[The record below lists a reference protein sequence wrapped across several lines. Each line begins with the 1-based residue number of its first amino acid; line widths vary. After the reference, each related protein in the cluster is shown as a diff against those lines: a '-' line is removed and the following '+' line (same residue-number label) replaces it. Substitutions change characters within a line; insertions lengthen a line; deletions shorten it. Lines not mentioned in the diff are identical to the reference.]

1 MKKAWFLVLQ
11 YILFLFVGSLLG
23 VFIYTQ
29 YYSNINLVAGIPVAF
44 SKYPLVKGLFV
55 FLPIVLLIMGMY
67 LSLYKV
73 RHFSNPISCAIFY
86 SCLGLLTW
94 LVFLPLTLKCIN
106 YVNPMVEKIAEA
118 EPENILSR
126 GYFRRVG
133 NVYYYFL
140 EEQKGDIIQVI
151 SIDSK
156 PDSFGSIKQLDVSSD
171 SEFSKSTYPFAD
183 PIINNSLHN
192 IPYRIMKIFAN
203 VEENLFNA
211 LHKGIFSWLLICSFG
226 FALWSVYGLIR
237 VSSWKLINT
246 FMIIFM
252 QGFIILFN
260 GIYYSERFELLH
272 SLIPSNN
279 LFSGSELLLAIIN
292 FVVGIVLIT
301 IGIISTCLRKREY

>member
-29 YYSNINLVAGIPVAF
+29 FYSNINLVAGFPVAF

-55 FLPIVLLIMGMY
+55 FLPIVLLVIGMY

-73 RHFSNPISCAIFY
+73 RHFSNPVSCAIIY

-94 LVFLPLTLKCIN
+94 LVFLPLTLKCID
-106 YVNPMVEKIAEA
+106 YVNPLVEKIDEA
-118 EPENILSR
+118 KPENILSR
-126 GYFRRVG
+126 GYFRQVG
-133 NVYYYFL
+133 NIYYYFL

-151 SIDSK
+151 SIDSV
-156 PDSFGSIKQLDVSSD
+156 PNSFGSIKQL
-171 SEFSKSTYPFAD
+171 
-183 PIINNSLHN
+183 
-192 IPYRIMKIFAN
+192 
-203 VEENLFNA
+203 A
-211 LHKGIFSWLLICSFG
+211 LNKGIFSWLLVCSFG

-252 QGFIILFN
+252 QGFIILIN
-260 GIYYSERFELLH
+260 GIYYSERFEILH

-301 IGIISTCLRKREY
+301 VGIISTCLRKREY

>member
-29 YYSNINLVAGIPVAF
+29 YYSNINLVAGFPVAF

-126 GYFRRVG
+126 GYFI
-133 NVYYYFL
+133 L
-140 EEQKGDIIQVI
+140 
-151 SIDSK
+151 SK
-156 PDSFGSIKQLDVSSD
+156 SV
-171 SEFSKSTYPFAD
+171 FSKESRTL
-183 PIINNSLHN
+183 SSS
-192 IPYRIMKIFAN
+192 
-203 VEENLFNA
+203 NLK
-211 LHKGIFSWLLICSFG
+211 LSCIFG
-226 FALWSVYGLIR
+226 FIKKHFLS
-237 VSSWKLINT
+237 
-246 FMIIFM
+246 
-252 QGFIILFN
+252 ILDYF
-260 GIYYSERFELLH
+260 
-272 SLIPSNN
+272 
-279 LFSGSELLLAIIN
+279 
-292 FVVGIVLIT
+292 
-301 IGIISTCLRKREY
+301 